1 MIGDRE
7 TLMIQKYYR
16 WLARRRLVNRY
27 LYLNEVNKI
36 LEQYITSKILAG
48 GSQEFMDKTRQE
60 LVANQKET
68 KEQDKFVAFLRTMK
82 L

>member
-1 MIGDRE
+1 
-7 TLMIQKYYR
+7 MIQKYYR

-48 GSQEFMDKTRQE
+48 GSQEFLDKTRQE